1 MCQRAA
7 RRTAD
12 EAEAPRRPVRELLVS
27 AREPGE
33 VDAEVLAVAALSL
46 LGNLADE
53 LVAVEDLDGAR
64 ERAAAFGRGHH
75 APVGGGE
82 PPAKPPGPCW
92 WR

>member
-33 VDAEVLAVAALSL
+33 VDADVLAVAALSL
-46 LGNLADE
+46 LGNLVGE
-53 LVAVEDLDGAR
+53 LVAVDDLDVGR
-64 ERAAAFGRGHH
+64 ERAAALGRGHH
-75 APVGGGE
+75 APVGGG
-82 PPAKPPGPCW
+82 
-92 WR
+92 